1 MDSFLSVALYIYGYK
16 IYLNNHKIYIT
27 KNNHI
32 FYLMEKPN
40 LHSQR
45 SRWHLT
51 LRALL
56 FLLMIGYGLSV
67 RASDSKVSINANGTA
82 LENVL
87 KSIEQQTKYRF
98 IYSKETIN
106 VSIPVTL
113 NVKDE
118 ALTTVLDQLLTR
130 HDIAY
135 TIDKKQIVLN
145 KKAASQSH
153 PSKQQVSKGNI
164 IKIVGTVTDTKGE
177 PLIGASVIVEGE
189 NKGVTTDIDGNYE
202 IDVPEGGRL
211 MFSYIGFTPEK
222 KKIDKDGRIDIVMSE
237 DSQLLNEVVV
247 IGYGTMDK
255 KELTSAISHVSEK
268 DFLTISSSDP
278 AMLIQ
283 GKVPGVS
290 ISNTGAADPNN
301 QASIQIRGVA
311 SRSAGL
317 SPLIVIDGV
326 PGGSLANVNPNDIA
340 SFDVLKD
347 GAASAIYGTQGSNG
361 VILVTTKKASKDG
374 TTNIT
379 YSATLSWDKVNRDLD
394 MMSSTDY
401 REVRLPWGD
410 NGTDL
415 GGDYDWFAG
424 VSRTGFGQKHN
435 ISASGGNER
444 ANFRISAD
452 YKKSHGVD
460 LRSNREEYGGRA
472 SVGLS
477 SKGDLFNLNLNL
489 SPRLI
494 SSDAA
499 DWNVFRNAIAAN
511 PTTPLMDKEDPTR
524 YYNFFGQTSAYNPV
538 EVQKLETNHTDTKM
552 IDMDGTLKLN
562 LLPLLWTGSREC
574 PITLNTQITVA
585 EHRYSYDQKWF
596 RPSTST
602 MAINAGY
609 DGQAS
614 RSYSKTRQ
622 DVLEWIGNATGK
634 FGRNNIKLMLGY
646 SYQYFQNSGFNAEN
660 SDFPNDGLGA
670 DNLGS
675 GEYAKDEGIIG
686 MGSYK
691 NDSKLIAFFGRI
703 SYNWD
708 GKYLLTASLRHEGSS
723 KFGKNNKWGNF
734 PAVSIGWRIS
744 NESFMEPSRSWL
756 NDLKIRADYGE
767 SGNQNFGSYMSLATM
782 AGYGYSYINGRYLQG
797 WGASKN
803 PNPDLKW
810 ERAKNW
816 NIGLDFAMFN
826 NRFSGSL
833 NYFRR
838 RTEDLLGDYNVSVPP
853 YMWPTAFVNVGTME
867 NSGFEFDLNVIAV
880 QSRDFTYSF
889 NVIGSTMKNKFID
902 FSNTKYIGQDFYNMC
917 ETENPFP
924 YYYLQRIE
932 KGQSI
937 GNFYMWKYYGIDHN
951 GDWLVY
957 NKAGEVISAN
967 RATEEDKVKVGNG
980 LPKFTMSTT
989 HTFRYRNFDLAL
1001 FFRGAF
1007 GFDLFNIHD
1016 FYYGTRKYSG
1026 NMLKKAYGKNFK
1038 INATGTHA
1046 VTDYFLERGDYFKL
1060 DQITLG
1066 YTLNLPNV
1074 RFMNKLRI
1082 YGSVTNVFTITK
1094 FSGID
1099 PSTYPVNGLTPGALG
1114 SCMYYPTTRQFIV
1127 GAQIDF

>member
-1 MDSFLSVALYIYGYK
+1 MEPTKPIKWHPRWYHSLRPLLVLMMLCIGTSLYASADKISLKVNNVALA
-16 IYLNNHKIYIT
+16 
-27 KNNHI
+27 
-32 FYLMEKPN
+32 
-40 LHSQR
+40 SV
-45 SRWHLT
+45 
-51 LRALL
+51 LR
-56 FLLMIGYGLSV
+56 
-67 RASDSKVSINANGTA
+67 D
-82 LENVL
+82 
-87 KSIEQQTKYRF
+87 IERQTDYSF
-98 IYSKETIN
+98 SYSKESVD
-106 VSIPVTL
+106 VSVSVTL
-113 NVKDE
+113 TVKDE
-118 ALTTVLDQLLTR
+118 ALITVLDKLFAKQ
-130 HDIAY
+130 DISY
-135 TIDKKQIVLN
+135 KINKKQIVLN
-145 KKAASQSH
+145 KKSASQSH
-153 PSKQQVSKGNI
+153 PSKQQVSKGNK

-703 SYNWD
+703 SYDWD

-744 NESFMEPSRSWL
+744 NESFMEPSHSWL

-1082 YGSVTNVFTITK
+1082 YGSVTNIFTITK

-1099 PSTYPVNGLTPGALG
+1099 PSTYPVNGLTPGAQG

>member
-1 MDSFLSVALYIYGYK
+1 
-16 IYLNNHKIYIT
+16 
-27 KNNHI
+27 
-32 FYLMEKPN
+32 MEKPN

-45 SRWHLT
+45 SRWHLM

-56 FLLMIGYGLSV
+56 FLLMFGYGLSA
-67 RASDSKVSINANGTA
+67 RASDTKVSIDANGLS

-98 IYSKETIN
+98 IYSKETID
-106 VSIPVTL
+106 VGAPVTL
-113 NVKDE
+113 KVKNE
-118 ALTTVLDQLLTR
+118 ALTTALDQLFAKQ
-130 HDIAY
+130 DISY
-135 TIDKKQIVLN
+135 KINKKQIVLN
-145 KKAASQSH
+145 KKSASQSH
-153 PSKQQVSKGNI
+153 PSKQQVSKGNK

-703 SYNWD
+703 SYDWD

-744 NESFMEPSRSWL
+744 NESFMEPSHSWL

-867 NSGFEFDLNVIAV
+867 NSGFEFDMNVIAV

-980 LPKFTMSTT
+980 LPKFTLSTT

-1082 YGSVTNVFTITK
+1082 YGSVTNIFTITK

-1099 PSTYPVNGLTPGALG
+1099 PSTYPVNGLTPGAQG

>member
-1 MDSFLSVALYIYGYK
+1 
-16 IYLNNHKIYIT
+16 
-27 KNNHI
+27 
-32 FYLMEKPN
+32 MEKPN

>member
-1 MDSFLSVALYIYGYK
+1 MEPTKPIKWHPRWYHSLRPLLVLMMLCIGTSLYASADRISLKVNNVALA
-16 IYLNNHKIYIT
+16 
-27 KNNHI
+27 
-32 FYLMEKPN
+32 
-40 LHSQR
+40 SV
-45 SRWHLT
+45 
-51 LRALL
+51 LR
-56 FLLMIGYGLSV
+56 
-67 RASDSKVSINANGTA
+67 D
-82 LENVL
+82 
-87 KSIEQQTKYRF
+87 IERQTDYSF
-98 IYSKETIN
+98 SYSKESVD
-106 VSIPVTL
+106 VSVPVTL
-113 NVKDE
+113 TVKDE
-118 ALTTVLDQLLTR
+118 ALITVLDKLFAKQ
-130 HDIAY
+130 DISY
-135 TIDKKQIVLN
+135 KINKKQIVLN
-145 KKAASQSH
+145 KKSASQSH

-202 IDVPEGGRL
+202 IDVPEGDRL

-703 SYNWD
+703 SYDWD

-744 NESFMEPSRSWL
+744 NESFMEPSHSWL

-1082 YGSVTNVFTITK
+1082 YGSVTNIFTITK

-1099 PSTYPVNGLTPGALG
+1099 PSTYPVNGLTPGAQG